1 MKFYKRKVYN
11 MFIMGISFIGMM
23 MYAVSMF
30 LRNRISGFPLGF
42 IEGISI
48 VLMMLGI
55 IHMIISFINKRN
67 PYSGEDMRHR

>member
-42 IEGISI
+42 IEGIAI
-48 VLMMLGI
+48 ALMIFGM

-67 PYSGEDMRHR
+67 PYNGENIRRR